1 MIRIRLTLAVVGL
14 SLLTSLVLAPPAAAD
29 NCDIFINP
37 EDCQNTG
44 WTIGVIATLAGGVA
58 VATAATAAGGRSGGS
73 SGDVEPREPVPPPPA
88 GSLITGPAR
97 PDRRR
102 RPAAEDIDI
111 QPTSD
116 PPSITIEPPDGT
128 VRSHSVTLEAHHDP
142 GWQTVQEVNRDH
154 D

>member
-1 MIRIRLTLAVVGL
+1 MIRIRLTLTVVGL

-58 VATAATAAGGRSGGS
+58 VATAATAVGRSGGG
-73 SGDVEPREPVPPPPA
+73 SGDAEPPEPVPPPAA
-88 GSLITGPAR
+88 GTVITGPGR

-111 QPTSD
+111 EATSD
-116 PPSITIEPPDGT
+116 PPSVTIEPADGA
-128 VRSHSVTLEAHHDP
+128 VRSHSVTLKAHHDP